1 MPKVLTALKKTVEKK
16 LWLGVKEVKEG
27 GRRKTRRN
35 EKERN
40 AWKRR

>member
-1 MPKVLTALKKTVEKK
+1 VEKK
-16 LWLGVKEVKEG
+16 LWLGVKEVTEW

-40 AWKRR
+40 A